1 MVRVHGQVMRRSLW
15 KCKRMFRISFRPLP
29 TVLPRGNSL
38 LPLKIQTHPRRDCS
52 LSFGKPLAFPSCP
65 SSTLLLPL
73 SSAGSLDCFP
83 VWTVP
88 GRKRLGEQRACWPS
102 FFFSG
107 EARLIQ
113 LHWQVVFP
121 RRVAKHVGPL
131 LRELRQHSV
140 MEKPFKSVSSEP
152 PEEARADSRTFF
164 FFLTSRRNL
173 QRSSLSSVSSCLWKF
188 RSSNLLRAN
197 FAFLVVPPKIM
208 LQACDKHMHGST
220 SPWTWIRGLD
230 LYNGTSS
237 AT

>member
-1 MVRVHGQVMRRSLW
+1 MVRVHGQVMGRILW
-15 KCKRMFRISFRPLP
+15 KCKRMFRILFRPLP

-38 LPLKIQTHPRRDCS
+38 LPLKIRTHPRRDCS
-52 LSFGKPLAFPSCP
+52 LSFGNPLAFPSCP

-88 GRKRLGEQRACWPS
+88 GRTPLGEQRACWPS

-113 LHWQVVFP
+113 LHWQAVFP

-164 FFLTSRRNL
+164 FNQPQEPPNNS
-173 QRSSLSSVSSCLWKF
+173 QSSVSSCLWKF
-188 RSSNLLRAN
+188 KSSNLLRAN

-208 LQACDKHMHGST
+208 LQACDTHMHRST
-220 SPWTWIRGLD
+220 SPWTWFRSLD
-230 LYNGTSS
+230 LYNGTSL